1 MESLPDPGAGGRGL
15 EGLKSGLLIFQGNY
29 DQALETLLERYDK
42 DIETGSLQDLYS
54 TSWLIVIISLFT
66 GDSIRG
72 KKAAEE
78 MIELAKGGVW
88 SKSVPYSY
96 LSRVYSQAGE
106 IQEAAKQLEEAK
118 LEAEVTQS
126 EYLDQIHYMWAQA
139 DLDVAEEN
147 WESAWSDYGDLID
160 LLATKKL
167 RWFRT
172 LTLVDLAE
180 AHLARGEAEDR
191 EKAIQFLKES
201 LEEFKDMGAGGFVK
215 KVEDQLSDL

>member
-1 MESLPDPGAGGRGL
+1 M
-15 EGLKSGLLIFQGNY
+15 
-29 DQALETLLERYDK
+29 
-42 DIETGSLQDLYS
+42 
-54 TSWLIVIISLFT
+54 IISLFT

-72 KKAAEE
+72 KKAADE
-78 MIELAKGGVW
+78 MIELAKVGVW

-106 IQEAAKQLEEAK
+106 IQEAAKQLQEAK

-160 LLATKKL
+160 LLATKNL

-191 EKAIQFLKES
+191 EKAHQMLLES
-201 LEEFKDMGAGGFVK
+201 LEEFKDMGAEGFTK
-215 KVEDQLSDL
+215 MVEDQLSAL